1 MNINESDFSLKHW
14 DNMYSNYIKKDKIK
28 VDNWLEKFISIIEHC
43 STPIIDLGCGSG
55 TDALYLIEKG
65 KKVISC
71 DQSKNAINSIKL
83 NFPEIYDT
91 KCFNMLDGLPFE
103 DSSYELIIADLC
115 LHYFKVKDTF
125 KIINEIK
132 RVLIQN
138 GHLILRVNS
147 INDINYGAGKGKEIE
162 HHLYLT
168 DNNLLKRFFD
178 KDDILYFFADFDIEY
193 IQEETITR
201 FSKDKKAY
209 NVCLKKL

>member
-1 MNINESDFSLKHW
+1 MNINESENSLKHW
-14 DNMYSNYIKKDKIK
+14 DNMYSNYIKKEEIK
-28 VDNWLEKFISIIEHC
+28 VDNWLEKFIAIIEQC
-43 STPIIDLGCGSG
+43 STPIIDLGCGRGNNS
-55 TDALYLIEKG
+55 LYLIEKG

-71 DQSKNAINSIKL
+71 DQSKNAINNIKV

-103 DSSYELIIADLC
+103 DTSYELIIADLC

-125 KIINEIK
+125 KIVNEIK
-132 RVLIQN
+132 RVLTQN

-147 INDINYGAGKGKEIE
+147 INDINYGAGKGEEIE

-178 KDDILYFFADFDIEY
+178 KEDILYFFADFNIEY
-193 IQEETITR
+193 IQEETISR